1 MVHSSSYNRFSQ
13 AWLISFGILSVL
25 YWVWFAGFVGV
36 DTLAVGFFILMIA
49 LFFGNETSRK
59 FGLAFSPLF
68 IYMICYS
75 SLKILH
81 DYNPFPILVKK
92 LYDLE
97 VQFFGVDVNGT
108 KVTLCEYFNE
118 HIHPFFD
125 IVAGTF
131 YITWAPFPIL
141 FGIYIFFKNKRK
153 LVFDFWLCFL
163 LANIFGFIIY
173 ILLPAAP
180 PWYYLQ
186 YGDNLMVNAPGEP
199 AGLARFDEMIGF
211 PLYHGMYSQG
221 TNTFGALP
229 SMHAA
234 FPLVLS
240 FYSLK
245 YGNKVLSTLF
255 IISLLSIWFGAVYSN
270 HHYIIDVLMGI
281 GCGIIGIFLIENT
294 VNSNLVPSWYTK
306 TIDYIK

>member
-1 MVHSSSYNRFSQ
+1 MNTAYPFSRFSRTWVS
-13 AWLISFGILSVL
+13 AFIIYSLL
-25 YWVWFAGFVGV
+25 YWLWFG
-36 DTLAVGFFILMIA
+36 LAVGIDTMAIGFYILT
-49 LFFGNETSRK
+49 LLLCFGNLTSRK
-59 FGLAFSPLF
+59 LAIAFSPLF
-68 IYMICYS
+68 GYLICYS

-81 DYNPFPILVKK
+81 DYNPFPILIKK

-97 VQFFGVDVNGT
+97 VMFFGVKIDGV
-108 KVTLCEYFNE
+108 KVSLCEYFNQ

-125 IVAGTF
+125 IISGSF

-141 FGIYIFFKNKRK
+141 FGIYIFFKKKRK

-180 PWYYLQ
+180 PWYYLK
-186 YGDNLMVNAPGEP
+186 YGDVLMVTAPGEP
-199 AGLARFDEMIGF
+199 GGLARFDEMIGF

-234 FPLVLS
+234 FPLILS
-240 FYSLK
+240 YYSVK
-245 YGNKVLSTLF
+245 YGNKLLTGLF
-255 IISLLSIWFGAVYSN
+255 VTSLLGIWFGAVYSN
-270 HHYIIDVLMGI
+270 HHYLIDVIMGI
-281 GCGIIGIFLIENT
+281 GCGIIGIFLIEKM
-294 VNSNLVPSWYTK
+294 VNSTFAPTWYKK
-306 TIDYIK
+306 TIDFIK